1 MALYRKLPLYCVN
14 HLKAV
19 MKIRF
24 RTFSIIIFYD
34 NILPQRLFELN
45 ERWVLEGDWRF
56 GYFAMVAVG
65 ATNVGSITLA
75 PQLLEGNFLVCVFI
89 FVLFMTF

>member
-1 MALYRKLPLYCVN
+1 
-14 HLKAV
+14 

-34 NILPQRLFELN
+34 NILSQRLLELN

-75 PQLLEGNFLVCVFI
+75 PQLLEGNFLVCVFTS
-89 FVLFMTF
+89 VLFMTF

>member
-1 MALYRKLPLYCVN
+1 MMFPN
-14 HLKAV
+14 
-19 MKIRF
+19 
-24 RTFSIIIFYD
+24 
-34 NILPQRLFELN
+34 NPPPQGLFELN

-75 PQLLEGNFLVCVFI
+75 PHLEEGKNI
-89 FVLFMTF
+89 G